1 MSEFQSPR
9 EGKVRILVVDDHPV
23 VRQGLVISLSRTQ
36 DLSVCGEAANLPEAM
51 AFIRKE
57 EPSIVL
63 SDLDLEGASG
73 IDLIKQIREE
83 RPALPVLILSMHDED
98 IYAER
103 VLRAGARGYLM
114 KSEDPEK
121 VVAGIRA
128 VLAGEIVLS
137 VKMKNKILGNLAGG
151 KGSAS
156 PVERLTDRE
165 LEVFRFVGD
174 GMTTRQMAEKL
185 SLSVKTIE
193 AHIAHIKSKLGVGTG
208 RELQR
213 HAFKWSSVPGAPP
226 L

>member
-1 MSEFQSPR
+1 
-9 EGKVRILVVDDHPV
+9 
-23 VRQGLVISLSRTQ
+23 
-36 DLSVCGEAANLPEAM
+36 
-51 AFIRKE
+51 
-57 EPSIVL
+57 
-63 SDLDLEGASG
+63 
-73 IDLIKQIREE
+73 
-83 RPALPVLILSMHDED
+83 
-98 IYAER
+98 
-103 VLRAGARGYLM
+103 
-114 KSEDPEK
+114 
-121 VVAGIRA
+121 